1 MEQIVPIV
9 EFCEVQNIRLKLP
22 DFPFCVFPAVGREQ
36 YIPLTDDFDYA
47 NRLKAA
53 DVIMA
58 DNKVYL

>member
-1 MEQIVPIV
+1 VVPIV
-9 EFCEVQNIRLKLP
+9 DFCEEHSIRLKLP
-22 DFPFCVFPAVGREQ
+22 DFPFCVFPEENREK